1 MRKIILLLLCAVLL
15 AALIAGAL
23 LFTKK
28 TEETPIANAGTA
40 QNAVVEPDFLTY
52 NGTEYPIKDHI
63 QTVLLIGTDSLEQYQ
78 EKENSL
84 QDYYNFNQA
93 DFLMLLVLDTEA
105 NTADIIQLN
114 RDTMTDVPWLDVLGN
129 YGGTEYK
136 QLCLAFNYGDGG
148 RKSCLN
154 TVDAVSGLLFDAPI
168 QNYIQ
173 IPMTALPVLNDLV
186 GGVEVTMP
194 QDYTE
199 IDPAFVQ
206 GTTVRLSGRQAE
218 AFIRSRMGLS
228 DDTNLARMERQ
239 RLYMDGFQAQAREAF
254 NSDSEF
260 AMKLVEKLSE
270 YFQSDMTAQQLSDL
284 AEQLDNSA
292 VSPIRAAEGQLVEGE
307 EHYEFYVD
315 ETSLWEIVKNAYCQ

>member
-1 MRKIILLLLCAVLL
+1 MRKKIILLVCVLALALLCA
-15 AALIAGAL
+15 GAFYL
-23 LFTKK
+23 TRQA
-28 TEETPIANAGTA
+28 EEPIENAGTA
-40 QNAVVEPDFLTY
+40 QNAATEPEFLTY
-52 NGTEYPIKDHI
+52 NGTEYPIKEHI
-63 QTVLLIGTDSLEQYQ
+63 QTVLFIGTDSDEQYAS
-78 EKENSL
+78 KENSL

-93 DFLMLLVLDTEA
+93 DFLLLLVMDTDV
-105 NTADIIQLN
+105 NTTQVIQLN

-148 RKSCLN
+148 RKSCMN

-168 QNYIQ
+168 QSYIQ

-186 GGVEVTMP
+186 GGVKVTMP

-199 IDPAFVQ
+199 IDPAFVH
-206 GTTVRLSGRQAE
+206 GATVRLSGSQAE
-218 AFIRSRMGLS
+218 AFVRSRMGLR

-239 RLYMDGFQAQAREAF
+239 RLYMDSFQAQAREAF

-260 AMKLVEKLSE
+260 ALKMVEKLSD
-270 YFQSDMTAQQLSDL
+270 YLQSNLTAQQLSDL
-284 AEQLDNSA
+284 AERLDKST
-292 VSPIRAAEGQLVEGE
+292 VSPIRTAEGQLVEGE

-315 ETSLWEIVKNAYCQ
+315 EASLWELVRTAYCQE

>member
-1 MRKIILLLLCAVLL
+1 MRKIILLLLSAVLL

-23 LFTKK
+23 FFTKK
-28 TEETPIANAGTA
+28 TEETPIANAGSA
-40 QNAVVEPDFLTY
+40 QNAVAEPISLTY
-52 NGTEYPIKDHI
+52 NGVTYPIKDHI

-93 DFLMLLVLDTEA
+93 DFLMLLVLDTDA

-154 TVDAVSGLLFDAPI
+154 TVDAVSSLLFDAPI
-168 QNYIQ
+168 QSYIQ

-186 GGVEVTMP
+186 GGVKVTMP
-194 QDYTE
+194 RDYTE
-199 IDPAFVQ
+199 IDSAFAQ
-206 GTTVRLSGRQAE
+206 GATVRLSGSQAE
-218 AFIRSRMGLS
+218 VFVRSRMGLE

-239 RLYMDGFQAQAREAF
+239 RLYMDSFQVQAREAF

-260 AMKLVEKLSE
+260 ALKLVEKLAD
-270 YFQSDMTAQQLSDL
+270 YLQSDLTAQQLSDL
-284 AEQLDNSA
+284 MERLDNFS
-292 VSPIRAAEGQLVEGE
+292 VSPIRSPEGQLVEGK

-315 ETSLWEIVKNAYCQ
+315 EASLWEVVKAVYCE

>member
-1 MRKIILLLLCAVLL
+1 MRKKIILLVCVLVLALLCA
-15 AALIAGAL
+15 GAFYL
-23 LFTKK
+23 TRQA
-28 TEETPIANAGTA
+28 EEEPIENAGTA
-40 QNAVVEPDFLTY
+40 QNAATEPEFLTY
-52 NGTEYPIKDHI
+52 NGTEYPIKEHI
-63 QTVLLIGTDSLEQYQ
+63 QTVLFIGTDSDEQYAP
-78 EKENSL
+78 KENSL

-93 DFLMLLVLDTEA
+93 DFLLLLVMDTDV
-105 NTADIIQLN
+105 NTTQVIQLN

-148 RKSCLN
+148 RKSCMN

-168 QNYIQ
+168 QSYIQ

-186 GGVEVTMP
+186 GGVKVTMP

-206 GTTVRLSGRQAE
+206 GATVRLSGSQAE
-218 AFIRSRMGLS
+218 AFVRSRMGLH

-239 RLYMDGFQAQAREAF
+239 RLYMDSFQAQAREAF

-260 AMKLVEKLSE
+260 TLKMVEKLSD
-270 YFQSDMTAQQLSDL
+270 YLQSNLTAQQLSDL
-284 AEQLDNSA
+284 AEQLDKST
-292 VSPIRAAEGQLVEGE
+292 VSPIRSADGQLVEGE

-315 ETSLWEIVKNAYCQ
+315 EASLWEIVKAAYCQ